1 MQRRRRRSTAI
12 VLPILLALAA
22 TSSVVVAD
30 QHLRGVVTGRGTD
43 GSLLVRTDTADA
55 VVIINESTRVRERS
69 GFRSIKVDVPSLVP
83 GLRVDVEGTYQS
95 TNQFLADRITF
106 TRTDLKIARD
116 IEAGLTPT
124 NDALRDT
131 RAVLDAHQQ
140 QNNQRFDEHEQQ
152 IAANEAKI
160 VATSGAVD
168 LANDRI
174 ANLDEYSVVDTLI
187 VYFANG
193 RSTVGSEYQT
203 RLRDLAEQTRTTNG
217 YSVQI
222 EGHASGVGSY
232 TVNQRLSRARAEA
245 VATLLQQSGVPTTK
259 MFIPAAMGVSDQV
272 ASNTT
277 MAGQAQN
284 RRVVVRILQNRGITG
299 N

>member
-1 MQRRRRRSTAI
+1 MQRRRRRAMAI
-12 VLPILLALAA
+12 VLPLFLTLAA
-22 TSSVVVAD
+22 TSSVAIAD

-43 GSLLVRTDTADA
+43 GSVLVRTDTADA
-55 VVIINESTRVRERS
+55 VVVINENTRVRERS
-69 GFRSIKVDVPSLVP
+69 GLRAIKVDVASLVP
-83 GLRVDVEGTYQS
+83 GLRVDVEGTYETS
-95 TNQFLADRITF
+95 NQFLAERITF

-124 NDALRDT
+124 NEALRDT
-131 RAVLDAHQQ
+131 RALVDAHQE

-152 IAANEAKI
+152 I

-168 LANDRI
+168 AANARI

-187 VYFANG
+187 VYFPNG
-193 RSTVGSEYQT
+193 GASVASEYQT
-203 RLRDLAEQTRTTNG
+203 RLRDLAERTRKTNG
-217 YSVQI
+217 YSVEI

-232 TVNQRLSRARAEA
+232 AVNQRLSRARADA

-259 MFIPAAMGVSDQV
+259 MFVPAAMGVSDQV
-272 ASNTT
+272 ASNSTR
-277 MAGQAQN
+277 AGQAQN